1 MGSSTPWR
9 LELVRAV
16 NVAIGADR
24 TMSEAY
30 RTRFEGRPAR
40 VRDEDGVVTVEFPR
54 FSPKRR
60 RYPATITLSGSLPWV
75 IGATGQVSGITAD
88 LGGLELREID
98 VRGGASRI
106 LILLPRPAGH
116 VPIRFAGGVADVTIR
131 RPSGTPARV
140 RIGGGASTL
149 KLDDQFFNAVGG
161 TLNWKSPDHQRDS
174 DGYDIEVRRGATSLT
189 VATQAVVAPGRGRT
203 GRGLA
208 TVLFTDI
215 VGSTDRAQEIGDVR
229 WREVLDRH
237 DRTARRLV
245 EQEQGELIK
254 TTGDGILALFEA
266 PGRAISCAREL
277 SRDLRELGIG
287 IRAGIHTGEVEFRG
301 DDVGGIAVHIA
312 ARIMD
317 AARPD
322 EILVSRTVRDLV
334 AGSETDLVDRGT
346 HGLKGVA
353 EDWQLF
359 AVIL

>member
-40 VRDEDGVVTVEFPR
+40 VRDEDRVVTVEFPR

-131 RPSGTPARV
+131 RPSGIPAQV

-174 DGYDIEVRRGATSLT
+174 DGYDIEVRRGASSLT
-189 VATQAVVAPGRGRT
+189 VATQEVVAPDRGRT

-301 DDVGGIAVHIA
+301 DDVGGIALHIA

-317 AARPD
+317 TARPD

-359 AVIL
+359 AVI